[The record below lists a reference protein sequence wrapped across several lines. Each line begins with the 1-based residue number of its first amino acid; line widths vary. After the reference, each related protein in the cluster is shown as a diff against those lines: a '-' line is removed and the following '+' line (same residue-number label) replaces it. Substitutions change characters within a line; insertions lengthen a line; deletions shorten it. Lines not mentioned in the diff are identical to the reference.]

1 MPQGAQGP
9 SLVPSGYRIQGGIEL
24 CMCCWGGHR
33 FSSKDLIPG
42 ILEHLQDCKF
52 VGQGGNEQGKNVRA
66 VCTLMWWAWKW
77 HCGPVAKAQPQ
88 ARTTGITLTWSTRAV
103 GHNCRQEAS
112 EPAPSSGHGQCSN
125 LPPNPELLGDLGHIC
140 TAET

>member
-33 FSSKDLIPG
+33 FSSKDLLPG

-66 VCTLMWWAWKW
+66 VCTLM
-77 HCGPVAKAQPQ
+77 CG
-88 ARTTGITLTWSTRAV
+88 
-103 GHNCRQEAS
+103 
-112 EPAPSSGHGQCSN
+112 GHGNGTVALWQRHSLRQGQQESPSPGVQGQWDTIAGKKPQN
-125 LPPNPELLGDLGHIC
+125 QPPLLDTGSAPIC
-140 TAET
+140 LLTQSCWGT